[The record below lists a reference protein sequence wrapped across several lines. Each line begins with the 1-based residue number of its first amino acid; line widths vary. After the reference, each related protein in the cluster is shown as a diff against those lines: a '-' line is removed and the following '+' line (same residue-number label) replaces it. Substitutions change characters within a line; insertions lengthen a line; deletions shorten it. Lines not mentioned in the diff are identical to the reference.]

1 MRARVARRF
10 RELDEDGEGIQLAD
24 VATLLTDVLGLQLD
38 RDAMLLDHTWS
49 YFILDLLDFFL
60 GLQLPQLSIVDLLGC
75 SSIAV

>member
-38 RDAMLLDHTWS
+38 RDAMLLDPT
-49 YFILDLLDFFL
+49 
-60 GLQLPQLSIVDLLGC
+60 
-75 SSIAV
+75 